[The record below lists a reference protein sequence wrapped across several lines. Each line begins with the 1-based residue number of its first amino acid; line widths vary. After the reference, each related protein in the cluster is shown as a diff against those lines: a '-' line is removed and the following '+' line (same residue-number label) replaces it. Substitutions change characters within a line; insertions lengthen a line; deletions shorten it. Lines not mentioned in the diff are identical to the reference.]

1 MAHELVSPSAGRTY
15 DQPQVVRFGTKY
27 LNQLSHELL
36 SCWLLALHA
45 LTSASYFLTILGRG
59 NWILP

>member
-1 MAHELVSPSAGRTY
+1 MAHELVSPSAGGTC

-36 SCWLLALHA
+36 SWWLLVLHV
-45 LTSASYFLTILGRG
+45 LTSVSCFLSILGRG
-59 NWILP
+59 NWLLP